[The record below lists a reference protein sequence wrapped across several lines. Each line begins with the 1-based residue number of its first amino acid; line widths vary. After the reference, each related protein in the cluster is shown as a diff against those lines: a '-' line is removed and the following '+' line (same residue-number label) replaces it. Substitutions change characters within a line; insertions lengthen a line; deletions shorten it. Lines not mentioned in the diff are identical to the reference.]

1 MAEDG
6 EKRKM
11 KPLTFAGKYFR
22 FIFLSR
28 MAYNFCS
35 WMTFVS

>member
-11 KPLTFAGKYFR
+11 KPLTFAG
-22 FIFLSR
+22 
-28 MAYNFCS
+28 M
-35 WMTFVS
+35 